1 MARYKKS
8 DMSAVPGARHA
19 VYSDPQSA
27 RRFWRGALCLSAS
40 TLSLLVAL
48 GSGAQAQDQ
57 QDGEPSRGAG
67 WQYSANT
74 NAAFT
79 LTDNVLLTQFNPE
92 SDFITS
98 LTAGVQVFN
107 ETRGGSIDF
116 DYQLNYD
123 FYADTDQ
130 LNGFRHNLLT
140 QNTFNL
146 VDDLFFLDINAS
158 VREQA
163 ATRNLRTPAT
173 TRTINGDQTMVLAG
187 SIAPYIDTTIAGRI
201 GVVAR
206 VDYSTVSF
214 RRPDVSGSSGSGD
227 DDTIWSGN
235 FMVNELDQDK
245 RLHWEFSGQASAD
258 DDDLEQQ
265 GTNLALRL
273 RMTQNSRLL
282 ARGGHDK
289 TDGRTNG
296 RDIDDVFWRLGM
308 ELEPIRDSYIRFEAG
323 ERFGGPSYD
332 AEVRY
337 DVARALRITASYVQA
352 LRTDQ
357 NRFVDMLNSLEP
369 VFLGSSSF
377 NLILEDP
384 NAPYFDLVF
393 EGDITEEL
401 TITDTAKLTL
411 SGGLGRI
418 RYSLTGSYQTRE
430 FEELPGLGGP
440 FEEEATNV
448 SLGIVR
454 DFGRRTQAGINMQY
468 VDEESDLPVLGG
480 GPLAI
485 NLARVIDSISGSV
498 FASYSL
504 SPTAALQANYTWSR
518 REDQDEVE
526 VEENVFMLTITKVW

>member
-1 MARYKKS
+1 MAKYDKS
-8 DMSAVPGARHA
+8 DMRAAPGVRHT
-19 VYSDPQSA
+19 VYDDLRSA
-27 RRFWRGALCLSAS
+27 RGFWRHTLCVSAS
-40 TLSLLVAL
+40 TLSLLLAL

-57 QDGEPSRGAG
+57 KGAGPDRPAG

-74 NAAFT
+74 NGAFT
-79 LTDNVLLTQFNPE
+79 LTDNVLLTQLNPE

-98 LTAGVQVFN
+98 LTAGAQVFN

-116 DYQLNYD
+116 NYQLNYD
-123 FYADTDQ
+123 FYANTDQ
-130 LNGFRHNLLT
+130 LNGFRHSLLT

-146 VDDLFFLDINAS
+146 VDDLFFLDVNAS
-158 VREQA
+158 IREQA
-163 ATRNLRTPAT
+163 ASRNLRTPAT
-173 TRTINGDQTMVLAG
+173 TRTINSNQTMVLAS
-187 SIAPYIDTTIAGRI
+187 SIAPYIDTTIAGRV

-206 VDYSTVSF
+206 IDYSTVSF
-214 RRPDVSGSSGSGD
+214 RKPDVSGASGAGD

-235 FMVNELDQDK
+235 FMINELDQDK
-245 RLHWEFSGQASAD
+245 RLHWEFSGHASAD
-258 DDDLEQQ
+258 DDDLKQQ

-282 ARGGHDK
+282 ARGGQDK

-296 RDIDDVFWRLGM
+296 RDIDDIFWRLGV

-337 DVARALRITASYVQA
+337 DVARALRISASYLQE

-377 NLILEDP
+377 SLIVEDP

-401 TITDTAKLTL
+401 TITDTARLTL

-440 FEEEATNV
+440 FQEEATNV
-448 SLGIVR
+448 SLAIDR
-454 DFGRRTQAGINMQY
+454 SFGRRTQAGINMQY
-468 VDEESDLPVLGG
+468 VDEESDLPLLGG

-485 NLARVIDSISGSV
+485 NLARAIDSVSGSV

-504 SPTAALQANYTWSR
+504 SPTAQVSLNYSR
-518 REDQDEVE
+518 SEREDQDGVK
-526 VEENVFMLTITKVW
+526 VEENAFMLTITKVW